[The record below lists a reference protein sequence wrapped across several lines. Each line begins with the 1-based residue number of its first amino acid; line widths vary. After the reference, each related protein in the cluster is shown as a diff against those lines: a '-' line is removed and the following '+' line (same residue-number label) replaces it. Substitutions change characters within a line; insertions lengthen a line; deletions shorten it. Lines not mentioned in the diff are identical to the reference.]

1 MVNLWPLPS
10 TSDLGSKCINVQLGH
25 AQGREEEQGW
35 VLGYRMGVKYPDKGK
50 GRETEFLLPLSP
62 VYKEAVPVDCL
73 SLSL

>member
-1 MVNLWPLPS
+1 MHRAERKNR
-10 TSDLGSKCINVQLGH
+10 DGSWGT
-25 AQGREEEQGW
+25 A
-35 VLGYRMGVKYPDKGK
+35 MGVKYPDKGK